1 MSTGWRILRRW
12 MRDRRLSTL
21 SWTAGLVVIVVIT
34 AAFYPSL
41 SSSTTELG
49 ESSSGAMS
57 ALLGLSSAID
67 PSSPLGYLWIGL
79 YANVVPMTQIAFGIA
94 LGSAAIAGDEE
105 TGTLEYMLSMPVTRG
120 TIAVSRFVGALAI
133 MIFSGALVC
142 LSLIASIPLFELGD
156 EVTTTAA
163 DGSTTTQPG
172 ATALDAFNGTLAST
186 AVGLGFLGL
195 AYALGGIT
203 GRKGPSTGITA
214 AIAVG
219 GYVLY
224 TISNSTGSL
233 DWLAELT
240 PWKWY
245 VDDASLVLGLSW
257 AVIRPVILAAVGFVV
272 GAIVFTRRDLQ
283 PPK

>member
-1 MSTGWRILRRW
+1 MSAGWMIVRRW
-12 MRDRRLSTL
+12 MVDRRLSTI
-21 SWTAGLVVIVVIT
+21 SWTVGLAVIVVLT

-41 SSSTTELG
+41 SETTADLG
-49 ESSSGAMS
+49 SESSGAMS

-79 YANVVPMTQIAFGIA
+79 WANVVPMTQIAFGIA

-105 TGTLEYMLSMPVTRG
+105 TGTLEYMLSMPVTRT
-120 TIAVSRFVGALAI
+120 TIAVSRFIAAVAI
-133 MIFSGALVC
+133 LVVSGALLC
-142 LSLIASIPLFELGD
+142 LSLIVSIPLFELGD
-156 EVTTTAA
+156 SVTTTAS
-163 DGSTTTQPG
+163 DGTSTTQPG
-172 ATALDAFNGTLAST
+172 ATALDAFNGTLSST

-195 AYALGGIT
+195 TYAIGGIT
-203 GRKGPSTGITA
+203 GRKGTATGVAA

-245 VDDASLVLGLSW
+245 VDDASLVLGVSW
-257 AVIRPVILAAVGFVV
+257 AVIRPVIMAAAGFVV
-272 GAIVFTRRDLQ
+272 GAVVFARRDLQ
-283 PPK
+283 PAK